1 MPLTEKQLAALIEK
15 LDTVDKLTEKI
26 DTLTK
31 QVEDLKPEEETVEKT
46 DARDTSI
53 EKGSVYLRKNL
64 EKVLSK
70 EKLDTMNFDELL
82 VAAEMRDTIKPP
94 TFNPAPPISPKT
106 DTEKRPGFL
115 IPTVD

>member
-1 MPLTEKQLAALIEK
+1 MPLTEKQLEALIEK

-26 DTLTK
+26 DTLTQ
-31 QVEDLKPEEETVEKT
+31 QVEDLKPEEESTEKT
-46 DARDTSI
+46 DTRDISI

-94 TFNPAPPISPKT
+94 TFNPAPPIVSKK
-106 DTEKRPGFL
+106 DTEARPSYL
-115 IPTVD
+115 IPEVN